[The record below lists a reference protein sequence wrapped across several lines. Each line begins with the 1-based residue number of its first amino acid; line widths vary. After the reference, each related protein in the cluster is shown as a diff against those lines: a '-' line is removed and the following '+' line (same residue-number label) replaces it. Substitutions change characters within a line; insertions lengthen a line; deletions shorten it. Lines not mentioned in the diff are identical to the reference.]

1 MKSILEKI
9 NQLRDVLKHHEY
21 LYHVNDAPE
30 ITDAE
35 YDALLEQLREWESQY
50 PELMSPDSPT
60 QKVGASPS
68 TAFEPVTHQV
78 PMLSLDNVFDEK
90 GFLAFNKRVSERLGA
105 PSSAQ
110 KASLNPLVRDSDQ
123 KNRSEKNIQ
132 EALTFCCE
140 LKLDGLAVSLIYEKG
155 ELTQAATRGN
165 GFQGENITH
174 NIRTIQS
181 IPLRLKG
188 KALPQRIEIRGE
200 VYMPQAGFEE
210 FNKQARA
217 NHGKI
222 FSNPRN
228 AAAGSL
234 RQLDPHITA
243 QRPLNF
249 FCYGVGLLEGGV
261 LPQSHIQRLMQLKA
275 WGLPVHDR
283 ITLCTGAEQVMA
295 FYQEIAQARATL
307 GFDIDGIVIKVDDV
321 LLQEKLGFLAKAPR
335 WATAFKFPAQEK
347 TTQVLGVEF
356 QVGRTGALTPVARLE
371 PVELGGAL
379 VSNASLH
386 NADEIARLGLR
397 IGDTVVVRRAGDVI
411 PQIVNVIIESR
422 PQNTVEIIFP
432 HHCPICK
439 SVAKRIEGEAVIR
452 CTGGLFCPAQRKE
465 ALKHF
470 VARRA
475 LDIEGL
481 GDKIIHQL
489 VDKKYVQNPADLF
502 HLTSEKLLSLKR
514 MREKSAQNLLNSLK
528 KSQKTTFARF
538 LYALGIRE
546 VGETTAANLA
556 LYFGQL
562 DLLRKADIETLKK
575 VPDVGEVVAKNL
587 VDFFGNEHHQQVISA
602 LESVLDWPDPE
613 PIEKPN
619 HPFRDKTVVLTGS
632 LNAFTRDDL
641 KAHLISLGAKVS
653 GSVSKK
659 TDFLIAGENPG
670 SKAQKA
676 EKSGIK
682 IMNEPELIEFLKA
695 LKPEETKV

>member
-21 LYHVNDAPE
+21 LYHVNDDPE

-105 PSSAQ
+105 ESSVQ

-123 KNRSEKNIQ
+123 KNRSEKNVQ

-210 FNKQARA
+210 LNKQARA
-217 NHGKI
+217 NQGKI

-249 FCYGVGLLEGGV
+249 FCYGIGLLEGGV
-261 LPQSHIQRLMQLKA
+261 LPQSHIQRLMQLK
-275 WGLPVHDR
+275 
-283 ITLCTGAEQVMA
+283 
-295 FYQEIAQARATL
+295 
-307 GFDIDGIVIKVDDV
+307 
-321 LLQEKLGFLAKAPR
+321 
-335 WATAFKFPAQEK
+335 
-347 TTQVLGVEF
+347 
-356 QVGRTGALTPVARLE
+356 
-371 PVELGGAL
+371 
-379 VSNASLH
+379 
-386 NADEIARLGLR
+386 
-397 IGDTVVVRRAGDVI
+397 
-411 PQIVNVIIESR
+411 
-422 PQNTVEIIFP
+422 
-432 HHCPICK
+432 
-439 SVAKRIEGEAVIR
+439 
-452 CTGGLFCPAQRKE
+452 
-465 ALKHF
+465 
-470 VARRA
+470 
-475 LDIEGL
+475 
-481 GDKIIHQL
+481 
-489 VDKKYVQNPADLF
+489 
-502 HLTSEKLLSLKR
+502 
-514 MREKSAQNLLNSLK
+514 
-528 KSQKTTFARF
+528 
-538 LYALGIRE
+538 
-546 VGETTAANLA
+546 
-556 LYFGQL
+556 
-562 DLLRKADIETLKK
+562 
-575 VPDVGEVVAKNL
+575 
-587 VDFFGNEHHQQVISA
+587 
-602 LESVLDWPDPE
+602 
-613 PIEKPN
+613 
-619 HPFRDKTVVLTGS
+619 
-632 LNAFTRDDL
+632 
-641 KAHLISLGAKVS
+641 SLGA
-653 GSVSKK
+653 
-659 TDFLIAGENPG
+659 TCP
-670 SKAQKA
+670 
-676 EKSGIK
+676 
-682 IMNEPELIEFLKA
+682 
-695 LKPEETKV
+695 